1 MPPAVVPTTSG
12 RLKSMSMDED
22 TRKDGSVAAAFGKQ
36 FERLREQRGMSRE
49 QLAESSGIELAMIE
63 QIEQIEHGEVSP
75 TLDTLR
81 QLAGGL
87 DLPLS
92 ALFDGIDDDRVASK
106 PFGPRLAQ
114 LREGRGW
121 SRERLAESSGLDVGL
136 IEQIE
141 REQLSPSLAVVR
153 QLAVALDLQLSDLLA
168 DA

>member
-1 MPPAVVPTTSG
+1 
-12 RLKSMSMDED
+12 MSMDED
-22 TRKDGSVAAAFGKQ
+22 TRKDGSVVAAFGKQ
-36 FERLREQRGMSRE
+36 LERLREQRGMSRE

-63 QIEQIEHGEVSP
+63 QIEHGEASP

-87 DLPLS
+87 GLPLS

-114 LREGRGW
+114 LRERRGW
-121 SRERLAESSGLDVGL
+121 SREQLAESSGLDVGL
-136 IEQIE
+136 VEQIE
-141 REQLSPSLAVVR
+141 REQLSPSLDIVR